1 MDEIKEAGKQTQELP
16 FPSKA
21 VGPVLPRVPHNFF
34 GREEPISAAVT
45 TIIAPTPGRVAILGA
60 AGIGKTSVA
69 SMVLFDPRVVEC
81 FGDHRYF
88 VSCDAAGAK
97 DDLLTAIA
105 GPLGLQ
111 GDKLQKKILEALGNS
126 EHRSVIV
133 LDNFE
138 TPWDS
143 GATSK
148 KEVETFLASLC
159 GLDTLS
165 VVITMRGSER
175 PAGIQWSRPFLP
187 QLGPLDVPSA
197 RRAFLALSDCLEDDP
212 WIDPLL
218 TAIDC
223 VPLAIALMANL
234 ADGIETPETLI
245 ARWREEHSS
254 LLHRTPDR
262 RSSLDISIG
271 ISLNSQRMK
280 AVPEALT
287 LLSLI
292 SLLPDGVDNSELAAI
307 FPSIGKSRR
316 ALSALWQTSLAYND
330 GHNRTRVLSPIR
342 AHMILYHQSDSAHR
356 VSVLTYYM
364 GLAGLSSDLGGP
376 HGQVIVKRLTPEIGN
391 LHSVVNLALDSPEE
405 ATIQPLLRGAIAAAI
420 NLSKFIRYTHL
431 GNPDTVRLA
440 GIAAGKLGDPVLRAD
455 VLYHLAWISLTI
467 PTSGQDSDPEHLC
480 REALALYEENENVPG
495 RAECTWLL
503 GQIYKATK
511 RGKECKGLYERAL
524 ELAVQ
529 SQNKYCQAKCLSNLS
544 EITFYGGDAK
554 TAEELSQQAFKLFSE
569 LEHLT
574 NIGLTLF
581 MLAKIAA
588 FNNDRRADALFE
600 EAGVYLEQAGAH
612 RQACVALN
620 GKGDCAF
627 ARSDFYTARDLYIKT
642 INALEKN
649 GFLHSAIGGYAQL
662 SVGMAAAYLYDYSEA
677 NHWLAEAKRTL
688 EKTSSIAHGQMYC
701 DITYGDLAFYEAQFG
716 EAVTF
721 YQRALLA
728 AESLGFSE
736 EEALCRVKL
745 GTLELARAQP
755 WVGVRHLIVASATQ
769 RRTNDVKGLSQTFVR
784 LGECFAADGDTAT
797 ALLFFRTAYP
807 VCRKIE
813 ALRDLAGCLV
823 GLGTVRGDRKQ
834 VLEGAQIYEQ
844 TGDTKRH
851 ERCETLLKNM

>member
-1 MDEIKEAGKQTQELP
+1 MDEIKEAGKQEPPLL
-16 FPSKA
+16 SKA
-21 VGPVLPRVPHNFF
+21 VGPVLPRMPRSFF
-34 GREEPISAAVT
+34 GREEPIAAAIT

-88 VSCDAAGAK
+88 ISCDAAGGK

-111 GDKLQKKILEALGNS
+111 GDKLQKKILEALGKP

-138 TPWDS
+138 SPWDS
-143 GATSK
+143 TSK
-148 KEVETFLASLC
+148 KEVESFLASLC
-159 GLDTLS
+159 ALDTLA
-165 VVITMRGSER
+165 VLITMRGSER
-175 PAGIQWSRPFLP
+175 PAGVQWSRPFLP
-187 QLGPLDVPSA
+187 QLGPLDVPAA
-197 RRAFLALSDCLEDDP
+197 RKAFLALSDCLENDP
-212 WIDPLL
+212 WIDPCVYRSCSLL
-218 TAIDC
+218 ERECAPDST
-223 VPLAIALMANL
+223 
-234 ADGIETPETLI
+234 ETLL

-254 LLHRTPDR
+254 LLHRTPDP

-271 ISLNSQRMK
+271 ISLNSPRMK

-342 AHMILYHQSDSAHR
+342 AHMILHHQSDTAHR

-391 LHSVVNLALDSPEE
+391 LHSVVNLTLDSTEE
-405 ATIQPLLRGAIAAAI
+405 VTMQPLLRGAITAAI

-431 GNPDTVRLA
+431 GNPETVRLA
-440 GIAAGKLGDPVLRAD
+440 GVAAKRLGDPVLRAD

-467 PTSGQDSDPEHLC
+467 STSGQDSDPERLC
-480 REALALYEENENVPG
+480 REALTLYEENGNVTG

-511 RGKECKGLYERAL
+511 RGKESKGLYEQAL
-524 ELAVQ
+524 DLAVQ
-529 SQNKYCQAKCLSNLS
+529 SQSKICQAKCLSNLS

-554 TAEELSQQAFKLFSE
+554 KAENLSQQALKLFRE

-574 NIGLTLF
+574 NIGMTLF
-581 MLAKIAA
+581 MLARIAA
-588 FNNDRRADALFE
+588 FNNDRSADALFE
-600 EAGVYLEQAGAH
+600 EARIVLEQSGAR
-612 RQACVALN
+612 RQACAAIN

-627 ARSDFYTARDLYIKT
+627 ARCDFYTAREDYTKT
-642 INALEKN
+642 INALTEN
-649 GFLHSAIGGYAQL
+649 GLIQSMHGGYAQL
-662 SVGMAAAYLYDYSEA
+662 SMGMVAVCLYDFAEA
-677 NHWLAEAKRTL
+677 NHWVGEAWRTL
-688 EKTSSIAHGQMYC
+688 EKTSIAAHGHMHC
-701 DITYGDLAFYEAQFG
+701 DITYGTRFASLSYD
-716 EAVTF
+716 TF
-721 YQRALLA
+721 T
-728 AESLGFSE
+728 F
-736 EEALCRVKL
+736 
-745 GTLELARAQP
+745 
-755 WVGVRHLIVASATQ
+755 RH
-769 RRTNDVKGLSQTFVR
+769 RGH
-784 LGECFAADGDTAT
+784 CF
-797 ALLFFRTAYP
+797 L
-807 VCRKIE
+807 
-813 ALRDLAGCLV
+813 
-823 GLGTVRGDRKQ
+823 
-834 VLEGAQIYEQ
+834 
-844 TGDTKRH
+844 
-851 ERCETLLKNM
+851 

>member
-1 MDEIKEAGKQTQELP
+1 
-16 FPSKA
+16 
-21 VGPVLPRVPHNFF
+21 LPRVPRNFF
-34 GREEPISAAVT
+34 GREEPISDAVT

-292 SLLPDGVDNSELAAI
+292 SLLPDGVNNSELAAI

-316 ALSALWQTSLAYND
+316 ALSTLWQTSLAYND

-364 GLAGLSSDLGGP
+364 GLAGL
-376 HGQVIVKRLTPEIGN
+376 
-391 LHSVVNLALDSPEE
+391 
-405 ATIQPLLRGAIAAAI
+405 
-420 NLSKFIRYTHL
+420 
-431 GNPDTVRLA
+431 
-440 GIAAGKLGDPVLRAD
+440 
-455 VLYHLAWISLTI
+455 
-467 PTSGQDSDPEHLC
+467 
-480 REALALYEENENVPG
+480 
-495 RAECTWLL
+495 
-503 GQIYKATK
+503 
-511 RGKECKGLYERAL
+511 
-524 ELAVQ
+524 
-529 SQNKYCQAKCLSNLS
+529 
-544 EITFYGGDAK
+544 
-554 TAEELSQQAFKLFSE
+554 
-569 LEHLT
+569 
-574 NIGLTLF
+574 
-581 MLAKIAA
+581 
-588 FNNDRRADALFE
+588 
-600 EAGVYLEQAGAH
+600 
-612 RQACVALN
+612 
-620 GKGDCAF
+620 
-627 ARSDFYTARDLYIKT
+627 
-642 INALEKN
+642 
-649 GFLHSAIGGYAQL
+649 
-662 SVGMAAAYLYDYSEA
+662 
-677 NHWLAEAKRTL
+677 
-688 EKTSSIAHGQMYC
+688 
-701 DITYGDLAFYEAQFG
+701 
-716 EAVTF
+716 
-721 YQRALLA
+721 
-728 AESLGFSE
+728 
-736 EEALCRVKL
+736 
-745 GTLELARAQP
+745 
-755 WVGVRHLIVASATQ
+755 
-769 RRTNDVKGLSQTFVR
+769 
-784 LGECFAADGDTAT
+784 
-797 ALLFFRTAYP
+797 
-807 VCRKIE
+807 
-813 ALRDLAGCLV
+813 
-823 GLGTVRGDRKQ
+823 
-834 VLEGAQIYEQ
+834 
-844 TGDTKRH
+844 
-851 ERCETLLKNM
+851 